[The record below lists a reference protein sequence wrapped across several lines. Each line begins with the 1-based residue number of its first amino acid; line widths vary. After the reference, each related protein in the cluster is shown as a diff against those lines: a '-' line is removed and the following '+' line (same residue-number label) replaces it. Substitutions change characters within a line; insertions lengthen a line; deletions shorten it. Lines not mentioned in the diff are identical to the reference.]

1 MDKIGLKNLRI
12 IIKRCLHL
20 PFSLFPLGKR
30 KSGGKIFSMYKSEE
44 NIYTLASWINK
55 QLEEDLI
62 CVVKDNEIQIIDK
75 NDKEIAYWFDL
86 ENFSVKELERF
97 QFWLNSILD
106 DYLVVYDPGLGE
118 LSIEDLDTENNV
130 DVFDFNDFDYESI
143 YRYD

>member
-1 MDKIGLKNLRI
+1 
-12 IIKRCLHL
+12 
-20 PFSLFPLGKR
+20 
-30 KSGGKIFSMYKSEE
+30 MYKSEE

-75 NDKEIAYWFDL
+75 NDKEVTYWFDL

-106 DYLVVYDPGLGE
+106 DYLVVYDPNIGE
-118 LSIEDLDTENNV
+118 LTIEDLDNENII